1 MRHPTARIAVIP
13 VLQNLMM
20 TFGGFVIAIV
30 LTLLVNIFV
39 NVVFGAAVQT
49 QIAILTFGDIITF
62 AVALIGVVG
71 LSSLWAVKTIIDVEL
86 GEVLTNG

>member
-1 MRHPTARIAVIP
+1 
-13 VLQNLMM
+13 
-20 TFGGFVIAIV
+20 
-30 LTLLVNIFV
+30 V